1 LGFREPFAIDSPDI
15 PLDLLPRGHDLQ
27 AKCTENELGHLESR
41 PVIRVPEWMLGNN
54 GAEGR
59 CGDLARRKRAVEH
72 ASNAIDE
79 KVQAPDVPYSEV
91 PCVAEPGYLVMD
103 INDIL
108 DGEFAE
114 AFPAGATDRGITDAR
129 TNGACTSLSIRN
141 RLS

>member
-1 LGFREPFAIDSPDI
+1 MAKSSSPSTSGEVPRVDESKRPFGIRSALGYRFPDI

-72 ASNAIDE
+72 RSNAIADE
-79 KVQAPDVPYSEV
+79 VQAPDVPPSAL
-91 PCVAEPGYLVMD
+91 PCV
-103 INDIL
+103 L
-108 DGEFAE
+108 DTA
-114 AFPAGATDRGITDAR
+114 
-129 TNGACTSLSIRN
+129 
-141 RLS
+141 